1 MSVELEKKPYLRL
14 KVLFAVLIGFTFV
27 LIAQLFRW
35 QVLEHDYLLDLARFE
50 HAIPEMIIPPR
61 GDIMDCN
68 SHLLATD
75 IFQYEVSA
83 TPNEVEAA
91 WETADRLSPHVGQPR
106 QVVYESLTKNA
117 PYVLL
122 SRHVSQESGDA
133 IRAWSLKGVTVKPRP
148 KRVYPV
154 ERLAAHVL
162 GFVNETHDGYYG
174 VEGYYN
180 TFVGSGEEVLT
191 REKTPYGEEIISGP
205 PPSVNP
211 RKGQDL
217 ILTIDR
223 AIQYLVERELE
234 SAVTQYKAEGG
245 TIIVM
250 DPRRGAILAMA
261 NYPTYDP
268 NRFADTRPELFVN
281 PSVSNQYEPGSV
293 FKIITMAAG
302 LDAGVMSPHDTFYDS
317 GAIEVG
323 GRTIMNWDRQGHG
336 LVTMTDILA
345 RSLNV
350 GAAYVSTM
358 LGKEHFYSYVRRF
371 GFGRIT
377 EVDLAGEGPGTLK
390 LPGDREWHESDLG
403 TNSFGQ
409 GIAVTPLQMITAVA
423 AVANRGFLM
432 KPYVVERI
440 VEGDK
445 TITVQPA
452 VVRRAISASTATQL
466 TAMLVEAVEREAGLA
481 LVPGYRIAG
490 KTGTAQIPRP
500 GGYDPYQTI
509 ASFVGYGPADAP
521 QFIILVKIDKPQ
533 ESPWGSQVAAPV
545 FKSVARQLIVY
556 LGIPPDDVRLA
567 SDGNREQGAES
578 QCSL

>member
-1 MSVELEKKPYLRL
+1 MSLAELEKKPHLRL
-14 KVLFAVLIGFTFV
+14 KVLSAVLIGFTFV

-35 QVLEHDYLLDLARFE
+35 QVLEHNYLLDLARFE
-50 HAIPEMIIPPR
+50 HTIPEMIIPPR
-61 GDIMDCN
+61 GDIQDCN
-68 SHLLATD
+68 GHLLAMD
-75 IFQYEVSA
+75 VFQYEVSA
-83 TPNEVEAA
+83 TPDEIEAP

-106 QVVYESLTKNA
+106 QQVYELLTKDA

-122 SRHVSQESGDA
+122 SRHVSQKSGET
-133 IRAWSLKGVTVKPRP
+133 IQSWNLGGIIVKPRP
-148 KRVYPV
+148 KRVYPAK
-154 ERLAAHVL
+154 ELAAHVL

-180 TFVGSGEEVLT
+180 TFLGSAEEILT
-191 REKTPYGEEIISGP
+191 REKTPYGEEIVTGP
-205 PPSVNP
+205 QYPPATS
-211 RKGQDL
+211 RESQDL

-223 AIQYLVERELE
+223 TIQYVIERELATAVARYGAE
-234 SAVTQYKAEGG
+234 SG

-261 NYPTYDP
+261 SYPTYDP
-268 NRFADTRPELFVN
+268 NRFAQTQTELFVN
-281 PSVSNQYEPGSV
+281 PAVSSQYEPGSV

-302 LDAGVMSPHDTFYDS
+302 LDAGVISPQDTFYDS

-345 RSLNV
+345 HSLNV

-358 LGKEHFYSYVRRF
+358 LGKERFYSYLRRF

-377 EVDLAGEGPGTLK
+377 EVDLAGEGPGTLR
-390 LPGDREWHESDLG
+390 LPGDNEWHESDLG

-409 GIAVTPLQMITAVA
+409 GIAATPLQMVTAIA

-432 KPYVVERI
+432 KPYMVERI

-445 TITVQPA
+445 TTIVQPA
-452 VVRRAISASTATQL
+452 VVRRTISAATAAQL
-466 TAMLVEAVEREAGLA
+466 TAMLVEAVERESDLA
-481 LVPGYRIAG
+481 VIPGYRIAG

-521 QFIILVKIDKPQ
+521 QFIVLVKIDKPQ
-533 ESPWGSQVAAPV
+533 ESPWGSQVAAPI
-545 FKSVARQLIVY
+545 FKSVAQQIIVY
-556 LGIPPDDVRLA
+556 LGIPPDGDI
-567 SDGNREQGAES
+567 
-578 QCSL
+578 